1 VVTGLVVVEEEVV
14 VVVFFSF
21 LIFLG
26 FFTGLAVSV
35 VVVVVLLLVV
45 AWAVRAGAA
54 GAAGAGVALVEV
66 FLVVFFTFLVVFFP
80 GLVVSVEVEE
90 VLLLVVVLV
99 LWGAAGLEDVWA
111 KAGVMR
117 AAATRRNNSFLI
129 WKSPL
134 WTGTS
139 GTIEQV
145 ALFVPIYIFIIF
157 NS

>member
-1 VVTGLVVVEEEVV
+1 
-14 VVVFFSF
+14 
-21 LIFLG
+21 
-26 FFTGLAVSV
+26 
-35 VVVVVLLLVV
+35 
-45 AWAVRAGAA
+45 
-54 GAAGAGVALVEV
+54 
-66 FLVVFFTFLVVFFP
+66 
-80 GLVVSVEVEE
+80 VEVEE

-99 LWGAAGLEDVWA
+99 LWGAAAAGLEDVWA